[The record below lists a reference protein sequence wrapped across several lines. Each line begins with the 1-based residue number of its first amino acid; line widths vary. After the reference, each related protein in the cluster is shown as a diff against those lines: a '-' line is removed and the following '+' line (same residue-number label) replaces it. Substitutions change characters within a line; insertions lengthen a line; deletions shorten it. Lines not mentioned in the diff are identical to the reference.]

1 MVIFTALRR
10 GGSWELAQE
19 AAQNV
24 FTSLSRNAAP
34 VGWREDDSPWLS
46 RAALLEAAALLRR
59 ETHYQPA

>member
-24 FTSLSRNAAP
+24 FTSLSRNAARLAGVKTIPPGFP
-34 VGWREDDSPWLS
+34 VRRCWKPPPCS
-46 RAALLEAAALLRR
+46 AAKPITNL
-59 ETHYQPA
+59 P